1 MKASIECDATT
12 HPAWSQPARPAPACR
27 HVTARGYNPAI
38 VVLQRG
44 VPAEWTFRARK
55 LDKENYRLVF
65 PAYQARLEL
74 NDGDNLITLTPER
87 SGST

>member
-1 MKASIECDATT
+1 MPTQRVALARLVDGVQRVEIE
-12 HPAWSQPARPAPACR
+12 
-27 HVTARGYNPAI
+27 VTARDYNPAI
-38 VVLQRG
+38 VVPQRG

>member
-1 MKASIECDATT
+1 MLPHIPPGANLRGPHPPAATARPGATT
-12 HPAWSQPARPAPACR
+12 PRSWS
-27 HVTARGYNPAI
+27 
-38 VVLQRG
+38 
-44 VPAEWTFRARK
+44 FRARK